1 MGWHGPTTTQG
12 LQIKATQEDKR
23 FDVIADRALLNASK
37 FLRRVYVGRIEE
49 QDLHDTL
56 EAIDTEIHQR
66 LRERANEAR
75 KHRTIH

>member
-1 MGWHGPTTTQG
+1 M
-12 LQIKATQEDKR
+12 
-23 FDVIADRALLNASK
+23 IADRALLNASK

-66 LRERANEAR
+66 IREKANESR
-75 KHRTIH
+75 KNRQVH

>member
-1 MGWHGPTTTQG
+1 
-12 LQIKATQEDKR
+12 
-23 FDVIADRALLNASK
+23 VIADRALLNASK

-56 EAIDTEIHQR
+56 EAIDIEIHQR
-66 LRERANEAR
+66 IRERANEAR